1 MPTTDSI
8 IDSRLIVACG
18 KEWISWKSIASLT
31 WAVISELV
39 SYTGLEPRLLL
50 L

>member
-1 MPTTDSI
+1 MPTTDS
-8 IDSRLIVACG
+8 IDSRLIVASG

-39 SYTGLEPRLLL
+39 SYTGLESRLMVF
-50 L
+50 

>member
-1 MPTTDSI
+1 MPTTDS
-8 IDSRLIVACG
+8 IDSRLIVASG

-31 WAVISELV
+31 WAVISEFV